1 MLVQELNSKECH
13 LALAQA
19 SFGRLACVR
28 DDQPYVIPI
37 HFAVDEAYV
46 YAFSLPGQKLEWMRE
61 NPRVCLE
68 IDSVNSATDWVSV
81 VVLGRYEE
89 LPDTQEYR
97 SARQRAHDLLQGRA
111 MWWEPGTVA
120 IAHRDKSARLTP
132 VYYRISMEHVTGRRG
147 APSPEVS

>member
-1 MLVQELNSKECH
+1 MLVQELKIKECH

-19 SFGRLACVR
+19 SVGRLACVR

-68 IDSVNSATDWVSV
+68 IDSVDGAADWVSV

-89 LPDTQEYR
+89 LPDTEEYR
-97 SARQRAHDLLQGRA
+97 SARQRAQYLLQGRP

-120 IAHRDKSARLTP
+120 VADRDNSAQLTP

-147 APSPEVS
+147 APSPEGP